1 MNESYILF
9 ILYQF
14 NVKELFILI
23 HNNKSSLLSVAS
35 CNWWQKFPRV
45 EAPLDMVPWGG
56 GSLPLSSFQKKQ
68 HSTIIFDQGHTKIGN
83 IGQNVM
89 LKITRFLY
97 VLSITT
103 RKIVDSNH
111 PMFFKHHW
119 IMNNYYII

>member
-1 MNESYILF
+1 MLLYMNKSYIMF
-9 ILYQF
+9 ILYQY

-56 GSLPLSSFQKKQ
+56 GSLPLSSFKKQ

-89 LKITRFLY
+89 LKITCFSPFW
-97 VLSITT
+97 VGQ
-103 RKIVDSNH
+103 D
-111 PMFFKHHW
+111 
-119 IMNNYYII
+119 